1 MPDKYDMEA
10 AALGRHASSIDA
22 AYAELTRLV
31 ARFYDSAQPLVGTF
45 SGQGKAAFNRFK
57 ADTDRISAD
66 LKVSLA
72 SVQEGTRGQDASF
85 HSGDQEMITAFD
97 SKRSIVEARPTGAGA

>member
-1 MPDKYDMEA
+1 MHDKYDMEA
-10 AALGRHASSIDA
+10 VALSRHSSSIDA

-31 ARFYDSAQPLVGTF
+31 TTFYDSAQPLVRTF

-72 SVQEGTRGQDASF
+72 SVHEGTQGQDAAF
-85 HSGDQEMITAFD
+85 HAGDQEMHTVFD
-97 SKRSIVEARPTGAGA
+97 SKRSVVEARPTGASA